1 MQSFDIAHLIY
12 LVILLVAV
20 VGWFLAQNRQSLN
33 KTLQSVVI
41 WVFIFLGVIAGYG
54 LWEDVRG
61 ELVPSSAVIS
71 DGQSLS
77 VPRSYDGH
85 YYLTLDVSGTPV
97 KFLVDTGATQMV
109 LTMRDAERVG
119 IEPETLV
126 FHGRAQTANGE
137 VRTAAVRLDTVSVG
151 GFSDQN
157 VRAWVNEGDLDSSL
171 LGMGYLQRW
180 SSVEI
185 RQNELVLTR

>member
-85 YYLTLDVSGTPV
+85 YYLTLDVSGTSV

>member
-137 VRTAAVRLDTVSVG
+137 VRTAGVRLDTVSVG
-151 GFSDQN
+151 GFSDRN

>member
-1 MQSFDIAHLIY
+1 MQSFDIAQLIY
-12 LVILLVAV
+12 FVILLVAV
-20 VGWFLAQNRQSLN
+20 LGWFLSQNRQNLNQTVQSLA
-33 KTLQSVVI
+33 I
-41 WVFIFLGVIAGYG
+41 WAFIFLGAIAGYG

-61 ELVPSSAVIS
+61 ELVPSNAVIS
-71 DGQSLS
+71 DGQSLI

-97 KFLVDTGATQMV
+97 TFLVDTGATQMV
-109 LTMRDAERVG
+109 LTLRDAERIG

-126 FHGRAQTANGE
+126 FLGRAQTANGE
-137 VRTAAVRLDTVSVG
+137 VRTAAVRLDSVAVG

-157 VRAWVNEGDLDSSL
+157 VRAWVNEGDLNSSL
-171 LGMGYLQRW
+171 LGMGYLQLW

>member
-1 MQSFDIAHLIY
+1 MQSFDIAQLIY
-12 LVILLVAV
+12 FVILLVAV
-20 VGWFLAQNRQSLN
+20 LGWFLSQNRQNLN
-33 KTLQSVVI
+33 KTVQSLAI
-41 WVFIFLGVIAGYG
+41 WVFIFLGAIAGYG

-61 ELVPSSAVIS
+61 ELVPSTAVIS
-71 DGQSLS
+71 DGQSLI

-97 KFLVDTGATQMV
+97 NFLVDTGATQMV
-109 LTMRDAERVG
+109 LTLRDAERIG

-126 FHGRAQTANGE
+126 FLGRAQTANGE
-137 VRTAAVRLDTVSVG
+137 VRTAAVRLDSVAVG

-157 VRAWVNEGDLDSSL
+157 VRAWVNEGDLNSSL
-171 LGMGYLQRW
+171 LGMGYLQLW